1 MSDPTPTTN
10 SSTDTGQPG
19 GPSAPRAR
27 PRTGTFNTLPAA
39 GPQGQPNSGPAT
51 QSLALRK
58 TVLIAS
64 YDLDLALRL
73 KPQFSQKND
82 LRSLIVSS
90 FSEALRYVNEMDL
103 TLVLLDFSIES
114 VKEGLPE
121 VDNMYALREIRKL
134 PKGARLP
141 VICAAAVESTQM
153 VSCLIQGYSAFLKR
167 GHLEQQMWKY
177 VDQFLTHGKLDL
189 NRPI

>member
-1 MSDPTPTTN
+1 M
-10 SSTDTGQPG
+10 TDTNPSANTQEGGNRLPSSPAPG
-19 GPSAPRAR
+19 AKPKTGIFNLLPSDAPRAQ
-27 PRTGTFNTLPAA
+27 A
-39 GPQGQPNSGPAT
+39 NSGPGS
-51 QSLALRK
+51 QLVALRK

-82 LRSLIVSS
+82 LRTVIVSS
-90 FSEALRYVNEMDL
+90 FAETLRHVNEMDL
-103 TLVLLDFSIES
+103 TLLLLDFSIES

-141 VICAAAVESTQM
+141 VICAAAVESTAM

-167 GHLEQQMWKY
+167 SHLEQQMWKY

-189 NRPI
+189 NRPL

>member
-1 MSDPTPTTN
+1 M
-10 SSTDTGQPG
+10 
-19 GPSAPRAR
+19 
-27 PRTGTFNTLPAA
+27 FNTLPTDEPRAKA
-39 GPQGQPNSGPAT
+39 NPGPAS
-51 QSLALRK
+51 QLLPLRK

-73 KPQFSQKND
+73 KPQFSQKD
-82 LRSLIVSS
+82 LRTIIVSS
-90 FSEALRYVNEMDL
+90 FAEAVRHVNELEL

-134 PKGARLP
+134 PKGARVP
-141 VICAAAVESTQM
+141 VVCAAAVESTQM
-153 VSCLIQGYSAFLKR
+153 VSCLIQGYSAFIKR
-167 GHLEQQMWKY
+167 SHLEEQMWKY